1 MLTSWS
7 KPICAWPLSLGLIHA
22 NNLKKQK
29 LDWQQRAKKGLTVI
43 VEVII
48 GNIANQSDIEAV
60 VNSANR
66 NLRLG
71 SGVAGAIHTVAGR
84 ELEEY
89 SQQFAP
95 LPHGKAVITPG
106 FKLPNKWVIHTRAA
120 NYLLD
125 DNAEMVLDQCF
136 DSVFT
141 LIREHSIKSVAFP
154 AIGTGVFKVPV
165 ELAAK
170 ATAKAIK
177 RHNLSS
183 LELVRVCVTN
193 ISIQN
198 KFADALKAVGVAY

>member
-1 MLTSWS
+1 M
-7 KPICAWPLSLGLIHA
+7 
-22 NNLKKQK
+22 
-29 LDWQQRAKKGLTVI
+29 I
-43 VEVII
+43 VEVVI
-48 GNIANQSDIEAV
+48 GNIANQPDIEAV
-60 VNSANR
+60 VNSANG

-71 SGVAGAIHTVAGR
+71 SGVAGAIHTAAGR

-89 SQQFAP
+89 CQQFAP

-125 DNAEMVLDQCF
+125 DNAELILDQCF
-136 DSVFT
+136 ESVFA
-141 LIREHSIKSVAFP
+141 LLQKHSIKSAAFP

-177 RHNLSS
+177 RHSAPS
-183 LELVRVCVTN
+183 LELVRVCVTDT
-193 ISIQN
+193 SIQN
-198 KFADALKAVGVAY
+198 KFWDALDVAGVVY